1 MNRLLTPILVIL
13 VLLAL
18 NIFYYYKTW
27 QATMIAQDLSIQST
41 QQTTDANPILGNDST
56 IQKQDTVSIKIK
68 SNLKLEAYFRDQG
81 LEYFSDSLNY
91 SLVALGY
98 ADAQNE
104 FNENFYDGLNK
115 CFLRKEAVEKLQ
127 AACKLLKEKHPE
139 YRLLIYDCARPQS
152 VQEKMYE
159 KVKGTPQQSYV
170 ASPKT
175 VSLHSLGLAVDVTL
189 ISSSTEQELDMGSAI
204 DDLSILSDPS
214 YEEHFLKLG
223 RLSKKQVQNRNILL
237 EIMEETGWKRLS
249 TEWWHFNA
257 LQSSEA
263 KKKYKPI
270 L

>member
-1 MNRLLTPILVIL
+1 MNRLLTPILAIL

-18 NIFYYYKTW
+18 NIFYYNKSR
-27 QATMIAQDLSIQST
+27 QATMIVTDNVT
-41 QQTTDANPILGNDST
+41 QTSPHITNSSLILGNDST
-56 IQKQDTVSIKIK
+56 NQKKDTVSIEIK
-68 SNLKLEAYFRDQG
+68 SNLKLERYFRDQG
-81 LEYFSDSLNY
+81 LEEFIDSLSS

-104 FNENFYDGLNK
+104 FSENFYDGLNK
-115 CFLRKEAVEKLQ
+115 CYLRKEAAEKLQ
-127 AACKLLKEKHPE
+127 KACEILKEKHPE

-170 ASPKT
+170 ASPKA

-189 ISSSTEQELDMGSAI
+189 ISINTEQELDMGSAI

-237 EIMEETGWKRLS
+237 EIMEEAGWKRLS